1 MNQGQGNSAIDTYEF
16 IFTFLFSQ
24 LDIALDEKIE
34 QILAIFGESKQ
45 EMDWAD
51 LNFMFW
57 YAIQT
62 MFRVTGLSLKQ
73 IDI

>member
-1 MNQGQGNSAIDTYEF
+1 LNQGQGNSAIDTYEF

-45 EMDWAD
+45 EMD
-51 LNFMFW
+51 
-57 YAIQT
+57 
-62 MFRVTGLSLKQ
+62 
-73 IDI
+73 